1 MKTKNP
7 GLFIH
12 VNLTLTVNDD
22 SYYYNEPKAQTQ
34 IDFSVPEAM
43 FTGSAFSKMVSDC
56 LAQTMKDFDAAKQ
69 ENDARLA
76 REALENA

>member
-12 VNLTLTVNDD
+12 VNLSLTVNDD
-22 SYYYNEPKAQTQ
+22 SYYYNEPKVQTQ

-56 LAQTMKDFDAAKQ
+56 LAQAIKDFDVAKQ
-69 ENDARLA
+69 EEQDRLA
-76 REALENA
+76 REAQENA